1 MDCCNRRYLCNNI
14 QKYLIDVENDSGTG
28 YNKRNFEHNIQKYLL
43 GGSVWIGRLE
53 EIII

>member
-1 MDCCNRRYLCNNI
+1 M
-14 QKYLIDVENDSGTG
+14 QKYLIDIANNSETE

>member
-1 MDCCNRRYLCNNI
+1 M
-14 QKYLIDVENDSGTG
+14 QKYLIDIANNSEPK